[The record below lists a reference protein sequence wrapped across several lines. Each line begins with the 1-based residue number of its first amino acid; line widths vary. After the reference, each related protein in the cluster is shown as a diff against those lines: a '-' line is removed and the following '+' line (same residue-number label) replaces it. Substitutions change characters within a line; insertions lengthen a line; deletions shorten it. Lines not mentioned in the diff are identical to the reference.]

1 MAKYQ
6 DSITKEVIEVGS
18 PDLNP
23 DLIKGKTLVPDTTP
37 LGSISVS
44 NLNSNPTP
52 LNVPVPVSSPIDTT
66 GSQTTIDL
74 FNKYLASSQAPA
86 SQLSSFLETLG
97 ISGETAGQEF
107 KTAKAGVLSTQ
118 EAEQTA
124 REEFDAINAQLAGLS
139 AEAQAVPIRLQQEA
153 EGRGITA
160 GGLAPIQAGELRKVA
175 LRTLSLQLP
184 AYLAQAK
191 LASAQGKTT
200 LAQNAFALATNQLNK
215 IFDLKTTDTTNAYNY
230 QKDLNDKAFT
240 VASDYQKTLLAKNQ
254 KEKDQK
260 FTNWQN
266 IINDAQSKASALLS
280 TQPDLAAKISA
291 RVGQSTGIDDT
302 ALGTDVAKI
311 LEGVVVK
318 PAKKLSLEIITF
330 SDTQVASGAATADLP
345 IAEFQ
350 RLDIDTQNFFINN
363 SQQIKS
369 KKKLID
375 DAKEENQDPNAL
387 KQEIQNS
394 ILPEAVKLSL
404 IKYVNSVFL
413 KKDLQISLPWWR
425 KTLNFIGF

>member
-6 DSITKEVIEVGS
+6 DPITKEVIEVGS

-37 LGSISVS
+37 LGLISVS

-52 LNVPVPVSSPIDTT
+52 LNVPAPVFSPIDTT

-74 FNKYLASSQAPA
+74 FNKYLASQAPA

-124 REEFDAINAQLAGLS
+124 REELDAINAQLAGLS
-139 AEAQAVPIRLQQEA
+139 AEAQAVPIRLQEEA
-153 EGRGITA
+153 TGRGITA
-160 GGLAPIQAGELRKVA
+160 GGLAPIQAGELRNVA

-191 LASAQGKTT
+191 LAAAQGKTT
-200 LAQNAFALATNQLNK
+200 LAQNAFSLATNQLNK

-230 QKDLNDKAFT
+230 EKDLNEKAFS
-240 VASDYQKTLLAKNQ
+240 VASDYQKTLLAAKQ
-254 KEKDQK
+254 KEDDRK
-260 FTNWQN
+260 FTIWTK
-266 IINDAQSKASALLS
+266 DKDEALQTARTLIF
-280 TQPDLAAKISA
+280 TQPDITAKINM
-291 RVGQSTGIDDT
+291 RVAQSTGINDT
-302 ALGTDVAKI
+302 TLGTDVVKI
-311 LEGVVVK
+311 MEGVKAK
-318 PAKKLSLEIITF
+318 PVAIPKIPAVF
-330 SDTQVASGAATADLP
+330 SNTQIASGAATADLP

-350 RLDIDTQNFFINN
+350 KLDIDTQNFFINN

-375 DAKEENQDPNAL
+375 DAKTKNQDPVAL
-387 KQEIQNS
+387 KQEIQS
-394 ILPEAVKLSL
+394 STLPKAVKTLLS
-404 IKYVNSVFL
+404 KYVDNVFP
-413 KKDLQISLPWWR
+413 KKEEQASQPWWR
-425 KTLNFIGF
+425 KALDFIGF